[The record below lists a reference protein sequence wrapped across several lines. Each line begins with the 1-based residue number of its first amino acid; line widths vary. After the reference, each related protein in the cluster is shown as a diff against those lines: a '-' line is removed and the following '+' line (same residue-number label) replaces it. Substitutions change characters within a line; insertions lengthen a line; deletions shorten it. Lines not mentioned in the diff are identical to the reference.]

1 MRAVMPGGGCAVQGV
16 MGAIMAGCG
25 RIQGITSE
33 YPGTREGGVGDEGF
47 IDSCCFPMVVRI

>member
-1 MRAVMPGGGCAVQGV
+1 MPGGGCAVQGV

-25 RIQGITSE
+25 RVQGITSE

-47 IDSCCFPMVVRI
+47 IDSCYFPMVVRI